1 MAQMGTRILD
11 SGDRFPE
18 MSFSE
23 VQGGSLTLPGDLNG
37 HWSVLLIYRGNW

>member
-1 MAQMGTRILD
+1 MARKGNRILD
-11 SGDRFPE
+11 NGDRFPE

-23 VQGGSLTLPGDLNG
+23 VQGGSLTLRRDLNG